1 MIIVDV
7 FWEQNFFALSQNE
20 NQGLILDHLWIINIY
35 EKILRE
41 VRRYFKRGSIKSQ
54 VVSLPVLYLPGKI
67 NFRNGDFPFF

>member
-20 NQGLILDHLWIINIY
+20 NQGLILNHLWIINIY

-54 VVSLPVLYLPGKI
+54 VVSLPVFYLPGKI
-67 NFRNGDFPFF
+67 NFRNDDFPFS